1 MASTLHMEQRLP
13 YDPTRVFAALT
24 DDDALAAWFAEHAD
38 VALDE
43 RRYDFWGR
51 YTPECPD
58 RATGRH
64 RLSALEEGTRFEYG
78 WTLRGGETTVSL
90 EVASTGDETAEAG
103 AAAGAFDGATAGTG
117 AVVILHHADIPSG
130 APGMASYAPEDV
142 WYLAFENLR
151 RHLAGRPVIRCDFSK
166 DMTGTIEHR
175 LHIDGPPEAVWHAL
189 TDPAQLERWIASTAS
204 VDLSPGGRFDLG
216 WGDEGVLEVRSAEPE
231 RRLELAWMVFGDPT
245 VVTFELEP
253 KDGGT
258 ELRFRHEG
266 FAADEPVAGLDVG
279 WLHYLAWVQ
288 SMVEFGADWAAAV
301 KEISEA
307 GAVFYAASQWARQKL
322 LVGRRG
328 K

>member
-13 YDPTRVFAALT
+13 YDRARVFAALT
-24 DDDALAAWFAEHAD
+24 DGEELAGWFAEHAD

-58 RATGRH
+58 REGGRH
-64 RLSALEEGTRFEYG
+64 RVRALENGAGFEFA
-78 WTLRGGETTVSL
+78 WTLRGGETTVRL
-90 EVASTGDETAEAG
+90 EVASVSDGGESDDET
-103 AAAGAFDGATAGTG
+103 
-117 AVVILHHADIPSG
+117 VVILHHADIPAG
-130 APGMASYAPEDV
+130 APGIASYAPEDL

-175 LHIDGPPEAVWHAL
+175 LHIDGSPAAVWRAL
-189 TDPAQLERWIASTAS
+189 TDPQQLERWIASTAS

-216 WGDEGVLEVRSAEPE
+216 WGEDGGVLEVRAAEPE
-231 RRLELAWMVFGDPT
+231 RRLELAWDVFGDAT

-253 KDGGT
+253 RDGGT
-258 ELRFRHEG
+258 ELRFTHEG
-266 FAADEPVAGLDVG
+266 FAAGEPVAGLDVG
-279 WLHYLAWVQ
+279 WLHYLAWVR
-288 SMVEFGADWAAAV
+288 SMVEFGADWATAI

-307 GAVFYAASQWARQKL
+307 GAVFYAASQCARQGL
-322 LVGRRG
+322 LVGERM
-328 K
+328 KS